1 MYTDEQHCELADIY
15 YKFQL
20 QFSKTVWNTLMK
32 DKVKLKI
39 DLDVLCSCHYDIFN
53 SDSVDKAT
61 LAYYLD
67 NLKILDNFLGEE

>member
-1 MYTDEQHCELADIY
+1 
-15 YKFQL
+15 
-20 QFSKTVWNTLMK
+20 MK